1 MATATLETKFHEY
14 LIETHAMEKK
24 ARRQLDALIAESD
37 DEEMEAA
44 FRRHR
49 AETDRQLARLQE
61 RLADHG
67 EQPSHLRDAGA
78 QFAAFFKVL
87 GNLVADD
94 KPAKHAV
101 DAYVTEHLE
110 IAAYQLLEQMALHAG
125 DEQTAQVARQ
135 NRAEEEAMART
146 ITARWD
152 RVVRQVLA
160 EDGLLAQSQSKRS
173 AATAAQR

>member
-67 EQPSHLRDAGA
+67 EQPSHRREAGA
-78 QFAAFFKVL
+78 QSPPCCECR
-87 GNLVADD
+87 GNLVADA

-110 IAAYQLLEQMALHAG
+110 IAAYQLLEQMAL
-125 DEQTAQVARQ
+125 
-135 NRAEEEAMART
+135 
-146 ITARWD
+146 
-152 RVVRQVLA
+152 
-160 EDGLLAQSQSKRS
+160 
-173 AATAAQR
+173 